1 MAGKQRRCVHSKVI
15 DLSRQ
20 IHVCT
25 FVEIRNHMHIRTVN
39 VGVVR
44 TMSASNAHGL
54 YTPKYTVHHVFFFE
68 YQDFLGNPNVL
79 TDLLTQSFSAPNFSV
94 SPHAKPSF
102 GVESWIMKASL
113 EIISGL
119 FRFQSKSPMLIPE
132 GFIFTF
138 WKNGARER
146 VPKETDST

>member
-54 YTPKYTVHHVFFFE
+54 YTPKYTVHHVFFLSIRIFW
-68 YQDFLGNPNVL
+68 V
-79 TDLLTQSFSAPNFSV
+79 T
-94 SPHAKPSF
+94 
-102 GVESWIMKASL
+102 
-113 EIISGL
+113 
-119 FRFQSKSPMLIPE
+119 PMY
-132 GFIFTF
+132 
-138 WKNGARER
+138 
-146 VPKETDST
+146 